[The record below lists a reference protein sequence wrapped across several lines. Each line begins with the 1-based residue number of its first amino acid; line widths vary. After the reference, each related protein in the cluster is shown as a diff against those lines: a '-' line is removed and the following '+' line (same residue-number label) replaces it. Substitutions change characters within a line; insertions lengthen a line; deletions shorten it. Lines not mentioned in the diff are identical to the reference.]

1 LICFQLNRLKMNRVG
16 PHDAIIQLF
25 LFEVPGIFM
34 FGGVVCVGGVGSGAS
49 AGAGAAWVV

>member
-1 LICFQLNRLKMNRVG
+1 LICFQLSGLKMNRVG

-34 FGGVVCVGGVGSGAS
+34 FGGVVCVGGVGSGA
-49 AGAGAAWVV
+49 GASAAWVV